1 MTNILVVEDNPA
13 FRKGAEKYF
22 ASRSDVQVVY
32 ASDFNTARGHLT
44 AEPRTIDAAIIDC
57 FFPATQ
63 GAGSEDLAIGN
74 MIVAVME
81 SADPREQRILKG
93 LEVFGRYIDLDDEL
107 RGYARACIA
116 SISGSIEDSVLVK
129 ALEQV
134 SSLGMGRKAVT
145 GIARN
150 ALALGYDAKRAPR
163 DYYGALRSAIEQS
176 PANQPLGIP
185 VADGATMLGIPFVLA
200 TSTYHHDVLTQP
212 LQDYASRKGWTLVDC
227 IPGQDQD
234 KATPQY
240 WARAMRELEQ
250 RIEAVQNH

>member
-13 FRKGAEKYF
+13 FRNGAEKYF

-63 GAGSEDLAIGN
+63 GAGSEDLAIGQ

-81 SADPREQRILKG
+81 CDDPQEQRILKG
-93 LEVFGRYIDLDDEL
+93 LEVFGRYIDFDDEL

-116 SISGSIEDSVLVK
+116 SISGSIEDNVLVK

-134 SSLGMGRKAVT
+134 SFLGREAT
-145 GIARN
+145 TQIAKN
-150 ALALGYDAKRAPR
+150 TLALGYDARKAPK
-163 DYYGALRSAIEQS
+163 DNYTALKSAMEQS

-185 VADGATMLGIPFVLA
+185 LADGATMLGIPFVLA
-200 TSTYHHDVLTQP
+200 TSTYHHDILTQP
-212 LQDYASRKGWTLVDC
+212 LQDYASRKGWTLIDC

-234 KATPQY
+234 KETPQY
-240 WARAMRELEQ
+240 WARAMRELER
-250 RIEAVQNH
+250 RIEAVRNH